1 MITIISNPLF
11 LKDKETIEKTQ
22 RALFKAGFDPK
33 GFDGIVGKNT
43 KAAWEAWF
51 VERTLHLNKADP
63 AQLAMYLALNDACN
77 LVKRGTSRAEELV
90 VSGGGKS
97 TKSAWCAYGAAGWY
111 KEACKELDLTLVT
124 KTTGGVVRW
133 WHSLDDSERI
143 SVADVK
149 SGKILLEPGTMF
161 FRTRTLETVA
171 QAVAGGTPYGH
182 MGLVEKYIPELKIW
196 TGEANTND
204 TDSAVGGRVVAKA
217 TLDINDG
224 RLLGFGK
231 IRTRP
236 NSK

>member
-1 MITIISNPLF
+1 MITIILNPDF
-11 LKDKETIEKTQ
+11 LKDEEDIEKVQ
-22 RALFKAGFDPK
+22 RALFKEGFDPK
-33 GFDGIVGKNT
+33 GFDGITGRNT
-43 KAAWEAWF
+43 RAAWQAWF
-51 VERTLHLNKADP
+51 VERTAYLNKRDP
-63 AQLAMYLALNDACN
+63 AQLALYLALNDACN
-77 LVKRGTSRAEELV
+77 SVKRGTRRAEELV
-90 VSGGGKS
+90 ISGGGKS

-111 KEACKELDLTLVT
+111 KEACKDLDLTLVT

-149 SGKILLEPGTMF
+149 SGKVLLEPGMMF
-161 FRTRTLETVA
+161 FRTRVLETVA

-182 MGLVEKYIPELKIW
+182 MGLVEKYIPVQPVW

-217 TLDINDG
+217 TLDINDP
-224 RLLGFGK
+224 RLLGFGR

-236 NSK
+236 KSR